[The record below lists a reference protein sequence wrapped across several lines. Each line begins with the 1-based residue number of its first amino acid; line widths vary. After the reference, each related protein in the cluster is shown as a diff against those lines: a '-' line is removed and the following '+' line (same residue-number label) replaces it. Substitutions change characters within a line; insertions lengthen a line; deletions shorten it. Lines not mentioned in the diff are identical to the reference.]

1 MHPGFIDGLMGSLKA
16 GLVAV
21 ALGLLVD
28 VSAGR
33 MVAATLMLVF
43 AMNIG
48 GRR

>member
-1 MHPGFIDGLMGSLKA
+1 MHPGLIDGLMGGLKT

-21 ALGLLVD
+21 ALSLLVD

>member
-1 MHPGFIDGLMGSLKA
+1 VNPHLVDGVLGSLKA
-16 GLVAV
+16 GLVAF